1 MRGEQGRASW
11 LDTRISRGRLLAWST
26 LVAIGGLIAYRLL
39 GGFGGFRINTIE
51 PSSPAFDPVSYR
63 FVVDGLVEHPISL
76 TYDELLALPGVSQVS
91 DFHCVEGW
99 GVKNVRWQ
107 GVRLQTILD
116 KVNPKPEA
124 GFITFHSLD
133 GYYTDSLSLGQA
145 SLPDALIASHM
156 YEQPLTADH
165 GYPLRFIMPKMYGY
179 KGAKYLYRLEFVAGQ
194 AIGYWEQRGWQVDGW
209 IA

>member
-1 MRGEQGRASW
+1 MQGEAGSPGW
-11 LDTRISRGRLLAWST
+11 LDTRVSRGRLLAWST

-39 GGFGGFRINTIE
+39 GGFGGFRINTVE
-51 PSSPAFDPVSYR
+51 PRPPAFDPATYR
-63 FVVDGLVEHPISL
+63 FVVDGLVEHPLSL
-76 TYDELLALPGVSQVS
+76 TYDELLALPSVSQVS

-99 GVKNVRWQ
+99 GVQNVRWQ

-116 KVNPKPEA
+116 KVNPKAEA

-133 GYYTDSLSLGQA
+133 GHYTDSLSLGQA
-145 SLPDALIASHM
+145 SLPDALMAYHM
-156 YEQPLTADH
+156 YEQPLSADH
-165 GYPLRFIMPKMYGY
+165 GFPLRVIMPKMYGY

-194 AIGYWEQRGWQVDGW
+194 AVGYWEQRGWQVDGW